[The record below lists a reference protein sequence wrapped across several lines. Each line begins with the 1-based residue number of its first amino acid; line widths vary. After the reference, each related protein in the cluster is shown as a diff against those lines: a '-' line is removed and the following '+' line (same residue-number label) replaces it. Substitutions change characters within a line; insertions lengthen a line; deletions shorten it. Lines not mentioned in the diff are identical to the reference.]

1 MKIYDLNKLLG
12 SPAIVSGKIAEYEKS
27 ETIRKQPKDI
37 AEINGRIAKAENNLR
52 FIRDNI
58 KLGYFD
64 WCITGCYYT
73 MYQAALA
80 LLTAKGF
87 YSKNHDATLCLLIRE
102 YYEKGI
108 SGEDIETIN
117 RLFIDYNDLVFYVQS
132 KNKREEATYS
142 SKFVFDRQ
150 LVEELRVKAL
160 LFVDKAK
167 EILKSIRLS

>member
-1 MKIYDLNKLLG
+1 MKLYDLNKLVN
-12 SPAIVSGKIAEYEKS
+12 SPELVSGKIEEYEKS
-27 ETIRKQPKDI
+27 EAIRKQPADI
-37 AEINGRIAKAENNLR
+37 AEIKGRIAKAENNLR

-80 LLTAKGF
+80 LLTARGF

-102 YYEKGI
+102 YYKRGI
-108 SGEDIETIN
+108 SGEDIEMIN

-142 SKFVFDRQ
+142 TMCLFDKQ
-150 LVEELRVKAL
+150 LVEELRVKAV

-167 EILKSIRLS
+167 EILKNAKL

>member
-1 MKIYDLNKLLG
+1 MKLFDLNKLVG
-12 SPAIVSGKIAEYEKS
+12 SPEIVSGRIVEYEKN
-27 ETIRKQPKDI
+27 EAIRKQPVDI
-37 AEINGRIAKAENNLR
+37 AEIKGRIAKAENNLR

-108 SGEDIETIN
+108 SGEDIELIN

-142 SKFVFDRQ
+142 SKYLFDRQ
-150 LVEELRVKAL
+150 LVEELRVKAV

-167 EILKSIRLS
+167 EILENAKI